1 MLKDFWALEF
11 SRGLYSD
18 VRIKKKKKKGA
29 CLTSYIAGRREK
41 RSILPKNS
49 RNNDGR
55 SIHASP
61 LDEGDKKPPEVN
73 GRAL

>member
-11 SRGLYSD
+11 SRGLYSN
-18 VRIKKKKKKGA
+18 VQIKKKKEA
-29 CLTSYIAGRREK
+29 YLTSYIAGRREK
-41 RSILPKNS
+41 RSLLPKNS

-55 SIHASP
+55 LIHASP